1 MFVLDKKAVLGSVG
15 IEIDKPVSTA
25 FSFVAEHFF
34 ENYPKWALEVVEF
47 KPINNNPMAIGALAK
62 QTRIDQGHC
71 VESTF
76 EIERFEPNKLLVLNG
91 LSHPFR
97 HSYLFDPLDN
107 HKTLLTDSFELLELE
122 MFMRPFEKL
131 IRVAIEEGLQNSLNN
146 IKKCLEESH

>member
-1 MFVLDKKAVLGSVG
+1 MFVLDKKTVLGSVG
-15 IEIDKPVSTA
+15 IEIDKPVCTV

-47 KPINNNPMAIGALAK
+47 KPINNNPMAVGALAK
-62 QTRIDQGHC
+62 QTRIDQGHR

-76 EIERFEPNKLLVLNG
+76 EIEHFETNKLLVLNG

-97 HSYLFDPLDN
+97 HSYLFDSLDDD
-107 HKTLLTDSFELLELE
+107 KTLLTDGFELLELE

-131 IRVAIEEGLQNSLNN
+131 IRVAIEEGLQNSLDN
-146 IKKCLEESH
+146 IKRCLEESD